1 MASNQKPVIVRRL
14 SGDWLSGYANPR
26 KLVVDGG
33 LELLDQSGKVIALP
47 LAEIKLASFV
57 RDFGSPGDPAP
68 EKLARKTFAGRPRVA
83 GLMVRI
89 TFKDGDMLEGMAA
102 NDRSLLDNDGLLL
115 TPPDLRSNVQRMYI
129 PRLAI
134 TELEIISVIHP
145 PKVRVQRAA
154 NLQDDLFANLPVSN
168 SRLN

>member
-26 KLVVDGG
+26 RLVSDGG
-33 LELLDQSGKVIALP
+33 LELLDQSGKVMNLP
-47 LAEIKLASFV
+47 LGEIKVVSFV
-57 RDFGSPGDPAP
+57 RDFGQLGDAAP

-89 TFKDGDMLEGMAA
+89 TFKDSDTLEGLAD
-102 NDRSLLDNDGLLL
+102 NNRTLLDNEGLLL
-115 TPPDLRSNVQRMYI
+115 TPPDLRSNVQRLYV

-134 TELEIISVIHP
+134 AEMEVLSVIHP
-145 PKVRVQRAA
+145 PSAGFRRM
-154 NLQDDLFANLPVSN
+154 DD
-168 SRLN
+168 

>member
-33 LELLDQSGKVIALP
+33 LELLDQGGKVIALP

-57 RDFGSPGDPAP
+57 RDFGSPGDSAP

-134 TELEIISVIHP
+134 AELEVISVIHP
-145 PKVRVQRAA
+145 PKVRVQRVA